1 MDIAISTLTR
11 NCAIE
16 GLTIEPIQ
24 KKISPSF
31 GNHLLRLIIRNGY
44 YDTMHEM
51 GDMEGIE

>member
-31 GNHLLRLIIRNGY
+31 GNHLLRLIIRHGY
-44 YDTMHEM
+44 YDTMHEI
-51 GDMEGIE
+51 GDMEVIE